1 MENEMKEEFLVSW
14 GEGYLEPEPRKVS
27 LQELIESPDWELDD
41 DFIGQ
46 LKATEMSQKIRY
58 EDLSGEVFFERIFK
72 REFEVKVTN
81 TRTITYV
88 VSADFPEDAEEIVIY
103 NSGILD
109 VYDTSEGAEDIDSE
123 EIT

>member
-1 MENEMKEEFLVSW
+1 MKEEFLVSW

-27 LQELIESPDWELDD
+27 LKELIESPDWELDD

-46 LKATEMSQKIRY
+46 LKATEVSDQKIRY
-58 EDLSGEVFFERIFK
+58 EDPSGEVFFQRIFK

-88 VSADFPEDAEEIVIY
+88 VSADDWEEAEQIVIY
-103 NSGILD
+103 NSGSLD

>member
-27 LQELIESPDWELDD
+27 LKELIESDDWELDD

-58 EDLSGEVFFERIFK
+58 EDPSGEVFFERIFK

-103 NSGILD
+103 NSGTLD

>member
-1 MENEMKEEFLVSW
+1 MKEEFLVSW

-46 LKATEMSQKIRY
+46 LKATEVSDQKIRY
-58 EDLSGEVFFERIFK
+58 EDPSGEVFFQRIFK

-88 VSADFPEDAEEIVIY
+88 VSADDWEEAEQIVIY
-103 NSGILD
+103 NSGSLD

>member
-1 MENEMKEEFLVSW
+1 MKEEFLVSW

-27 LQELIESPDWELDD
+27 LKELIESPDWELDD

-58 EDLSGEVFFERIFK
+58 EDPSGEVFFERIFK

-88 VSADFPEDAEEIVIY
+88 VSADDWEETEQIVIY
-103 NSGILD
+103 NSGSLD

>member
-1 MENEMKEEFLVSW
+1 MKEEFLVSW

-27 LQELIESPDWELDD
+27 LQELIESDDWELDD

-46 LKATEMSQKIRY
+46 LKATEVSDQKIRY
-58 EDLSGEVFFERIFK
+58 EDPSGEVFFQRIFK

-103 NSGILD
+103 NSGSLD

>member
-58 EDLSGEVFFERIFK
+58 EDPSGEVFFERIFK

-103 NSGILD
+103 NSGTLD

>member
-103 NSGILD
+103 TSGSLD

>member
-1 MENEMKEEFLVSW
+1 MKEEFLVSW

-58 EDLSGEVFFERIFK
+58 EDPSGEVFFERIFK

-88 VSADFPEDAEEIVIY
+88 VSADAWEEAEQIVIY
-103 NSGILD
+103 NSGSLD